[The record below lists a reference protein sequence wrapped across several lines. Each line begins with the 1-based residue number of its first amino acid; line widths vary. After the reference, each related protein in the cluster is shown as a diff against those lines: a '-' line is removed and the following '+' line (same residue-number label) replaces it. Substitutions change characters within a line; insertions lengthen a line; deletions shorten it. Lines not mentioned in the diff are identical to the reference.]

1 MPFTPSYK
9 GTSYELDESQVS
21 KGRHREE
28 KHKITVSLNEHGSER
43 NETSVHKLKKKKIL
57 RLLFRFSV
65 GFQVS
70 KRPRGKGD
78 LLKLNPQRP

>member
-43 NETSVHKLKKKKIL
+43 NETSVHKLKKKKSSAYSSGSL
-57 RLLFRFSV
+57 
-65 GFQVS
+65 
-70 KRPRGKGD
+70 
-78 LLKLNPQRP
+78 